1 MKTLFLKTLVLLSV
15 LEITGCS
22 PVQFYS
28 DSELTHKS
36 GLKYYTVKP
45 YLMVE
50 REISGNNIVKATV
63 VYLTDLENPQYV
75 VLKDGLGSRKVD
87 LKLSDGA
94 ITSFGLSTDPL
105 IAESVEAL
113 SALISKSASAID
125 DLSTLK
131 GVPPGAASS
140 TITELYEVIMSD
152 GKTSVRKIEIN

>member
-28 DSELTHKS
+28 DSELTKKS